1 MSGSSEVVTITA
13 KLGRDAELKYLPSGM
28 AVLKFSL
35 PVDKRVKSGE
45 GWTNET
51 LWYGVEEW
59 GKPAEAHAEL
69 IRKGTLVTASGE
81 LQMPRVGD
89 NGNVYLTLNARSV
102 TLLADFG
109 KAKQPQAER
118 QGFDF

>member
-13 KLGRDAELKYLPSGM
+13 KLGRDAELKYLQSGK

-35 PVDKRVKSGE
+35 PVDKRIKSGDE
-45 GWTNET
+45 WKTET

-59 GKPAEAHAEL
+59 GEIAEKHGEL

-109 KAKQPQAER
+109 KAKQPQAEQ